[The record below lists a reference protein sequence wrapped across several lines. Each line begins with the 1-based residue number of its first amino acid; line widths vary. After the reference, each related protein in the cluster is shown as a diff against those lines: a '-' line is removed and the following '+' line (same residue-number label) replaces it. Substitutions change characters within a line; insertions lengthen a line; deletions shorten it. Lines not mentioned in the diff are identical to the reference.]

1 MRKFSRLKKLSDKN
15 FRLATGVTRKTFE
28 EMLTILKVE
37 QKKKKTGAPKALK
50 TDECLLLSLEY
61 LREYRTL
68 FHISVDYGVS
78 VATAWRTCRW
88 VEDILVKDKA
98 FSLPGKKA
106 LRGGDGAQFEV
117 IIVDA
122 SESPIQRPKKK
133 GS

>member
-1 MRKFSRLKKLSDKN
+1 MRKFGRLKKLSDKD
-15 FRLATGVTRKTFE
+15 FRLATGVSRKTFE
-28 EMLTILKVE
+28 EMLAILKAE

-50 TDECLLLSLEY
+50 TDECLLLCLEY

-68 FHISVDYGVS
+68 FHIGIDYGVS

-88 VEDILVKDKA
+88 VEDILIKSKA

-106 LRGGDGAQFEV
+106 LRAGSDVEFEV
-117 IIVDA
+117 VLVDA